1 MPDLRPPLS
10 DDDLLISDEPEDFGV
25 FYDRHVRNVLAYF
38 SRRTVDP
45 EVAADLTAETFASAL
60 TARRRY
66 KPGRAPAGAWLYAI
80 AARRLSDYQ
89 RHGHVEARAQR
100 SLAMQR
106 VPVAA
111 EDAEMIKLLAD
122 DVAVSLLTELPAE
135 QEVAV
140 RARVIDG
147 DGYDEIAERAHVGE
161 AAVRQRVSRGL
172 STLRS
177 RIGGPR

>member
-1 MPDLRPPLS
+1 MSRGSSSMPDLRPPLS

-80 AARRLSDYQ
+80 AARRL
-89 RHGHVEARAQR
+89 E
-100 SLAMQR
+100 
-106 VPVAA
+106 
-111 EDAEMIKLLAD
+111 
-122 DVAVSLLTELPAE
+122 
-135 QEVAV
+135 
-140 RARVIDG
+140 
-147 DGYDEIAERAHVGE
+147 
-161 AAVRQRVSRGL
+161 
-172 STLRS
+172 
-177 RIGGPR
+177 